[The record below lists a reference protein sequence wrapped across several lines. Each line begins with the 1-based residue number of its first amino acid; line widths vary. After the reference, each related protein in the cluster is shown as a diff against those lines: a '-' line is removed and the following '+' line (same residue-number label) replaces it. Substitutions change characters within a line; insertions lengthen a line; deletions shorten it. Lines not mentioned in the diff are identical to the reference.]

1 MPENTSPLLDGV
13 TPLSEP
19 TPQLA
24 QLELRFKGPLLTDE
38 MVENLEDLA
47 NGTLNPKYNYQHKHV
62 WVKERKCY
70 YYLDNGNGENLSNWR
85 KEIARAVI
93 EQWYIDE
100 AYIESGKNQYQE
112 GDTVH
117 LNGKIYSAL
126 KDVPAGIDPSINE
139 EYWQCIC
146 GETETV
152 RYIFKEAS
160 SIILYTEIRNPK
172 FQVII
177 GDFVLDGDNYV
188 LDPETGLV
196 MLENQEIIDCHV
208 RERIDL
214 THPEGGGT
222 DPSDPNNINH
232 GGIPDGGIRGGD
244 GCAYELRFIEKSQ
257 PIKLTGVVNIK

>member
-24 QLELRFKGPLLTDE
+24 QLEVRFKGPLLTDS
-38 MVENLEDLA
+38 MVENLEDLI
-47 NGTLNPKYNYQHKHV
+47 NGDFIDPRFAYQHKHV
-62 WVKERKCY
+62 WVKERRAHY
-70 YYLDNGNGENLSNWR
+70 YIDNGDGSVLSNWR
-85 KEIARAVI
+85 KEIARAVV
-93 EQWYIDE
+93 EQYNPAE
-100 AYIESGKNQYQE
+100 TYQE

-117 LNGKIYSAL
+117 LNGKLYNAL
-126 KDVPAGIDPSINE
+126 KDVPAGISPAINE

-152 RYIFKEAS
+152 RYIFREVS
-160 SIILYTEIRNPK
+160 SMILYTEIRNPK

-177 GDFVLDGDNYV
+177 GDFVLDDENNYV

-196 MLENQEIIDCHV
+196 MIENQEIIDCHV

-214 THPEGGGT
+214 IHPEGGGT
-222 DPSDPNNINH
+222 DPSDPNNKNPNP
-232 GGIPDGGIRGGD
+232 IPDGGIRGGD
-244 GCAYELRFIEKSQ
+244 GCAYEIRFIEKSQ